1 MSSRICLILAAVFG
15 FLAVLCGA
23 FGAHFLSDTG
33 YLEHKYAD
41 MDPRQVSGTQLT
53 AAYKYYQDFQ
63 TGVRYHM
70 WHALALMAVGVWKH
84 QRESRALSIAAWSFS
99 VGITLFSG
107 ALYLLVIGGP
117 RFGGIPWGAV
127 APLGGTALMA
137 GWTAV
142 LFAAVRQPR
151 NTRTRE

>member
-1 MSSRICLILAAVFG
+1 MSSRICLILATLFG

-33 YLEHKYAD
+33 YLGRKYAE
-41 MDPRQVSGTQLT
+41 MDPKQVSGMLLT
-53 AAYKYYQDFQ
+53 ASYKYYQDFQ

-70 WHALALMAVGVWKH
+70 WHALALMVVGLWKH
-84 QRESRALSIAAWSFS
+84 QRQSRALSVAAWSFT
-99 VGITLFSG
+99 VGIILFSG

-127 APLGGTALMA
+127 APFGGAALLV
-137 GWTAV
+137 GWISALV
-142 LFAAVRQPR
+142 AAVRQPR
-151 NTRTRE
+151 STWPHE

>member
-1 MSSRICLILAAVFG
+1 MSSRTCLILAALFG

-33 YLEHKYAD
+33 YLERKYIG
-41 MDPRQVSGTQLT
+41 MDPKQVSGMLLT
-53 AAYKYYQDFQ
+53 ASYKYYQDFQ
-63 TGVRYHM
+63 IGVRYHM
-70 WHALALMAVGVWKH
+70 WHALALMAVGLWKH
-84 QRESRALSIAAWSFS
+84 QGQSRALSVAAWSFT

-127 APLGGTALMA
+127 VPFGGTALLV
-137 GWTAV
+137 GWISALV
-142 LFAAVRQPR
+142 AAIRPLR
-151 NTRTRE
+151 RTRPHV